1 MLPYTGRLMEPTA
14 RAADLA
20 AYVNHQTV
28 DKYDVLRSNPTM
40 LPHQQRLTAEDFDAV
55 HAVASKYYR
64 LVFVDSGNDETAPH
78 WLRMIDH
85 ADQLVV
91 ATTTRPDH
99 AEAARLLLDALRA
112 RDEHSAALADQA
124 VVVVSQADR
133 EEASA
138 ATIAAG
144 YDGLARTAVTI
155 PYDKAMRDPWLRLD
169 NLAPATQRAYLA
181 AAAAV
186 AAGL

>member
-1 MLPYTGRLMEPTA
+1 
-14 RAADLA
+14 
-20 AYVNHQTV
+20 
-28 DKYDVLRSNPTM
+28 
-40 LPHQQRLTAEDFDAV
+40 
-55 HAVASKYYR
+55 
-64 LVFVDSGNDETAPH
+64 
-78 WLRMIDH
+78 MIDQ

-99 AEAARLLLDALRA
+99 AEAGRLLLDALRA
-112 RDEHSAALADQA
+112 RDAHSEALADQA

-144 YDGLARTAVTI
+144 FEVLARKAVTI
-155 PYDKAMRDPWLRLD
+155 PYDKAMRAPWLRLD
-169 NLAPATQRAYLA
+169 NLTPEAQRAYLA